1 MNNII
6 VLIAFFARKKI
17 ELTFICLKIKI
28 ISVFKNA
35 LNLFQSFDVRIVPF
49 LDSNI
54 FYNNFNNFYGTR
66 HFIRTFLFNYYHFL

>member
-6 VLIAFFARKKI
+6 VLIALFARKKI

-28 ISVFKNA
+28 ISVFKNV

-54 FYNNFNNFYGTR
+54 FYNNFNNFYGSR
-66 HFIRTFLFNYYHFL
+66 RFIRIFLLNYYHFL